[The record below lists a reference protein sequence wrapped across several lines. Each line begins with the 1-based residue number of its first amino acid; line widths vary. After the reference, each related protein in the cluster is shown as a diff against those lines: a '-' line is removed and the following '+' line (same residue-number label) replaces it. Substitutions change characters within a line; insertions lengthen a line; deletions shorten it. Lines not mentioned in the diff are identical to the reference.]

1 MPDTY
6 KIKLSHITK
15 EFKTRRQKILA
26 VSDVN
31 FEVNNGEFVSL
42 VGPSGCGKSTIIRM
56 IDGIISPS
64 GGTITVGGESYTERP
79 PENVLKKLGFI
90 FQSSNLL
97 PWMTVEENLTL
108 PLRIFKMHTEEDKKR
123 IGELLA
129 MVGLT
134 KYKDSYPV
142 DLSGGMQQRLG
153 VIRAMVHNPE
163 ILLMDEPFGALDEN
177 LREQLD
183 LETLRIWKETGK
195 TIIFITH
202 NVAEAVLMSDR
213 IIVMGT
219 NPGRVVSEVPVDL
232 QRRRTT
238 DMIVSERFVHLEEK
252 VVNLIGELDLS
263 NIK

>member
-1 MPDTY
+1 MSDAY

-15 EFKTRRQKILA
+15 EFKVRKQKILA
-26 VSDVN
+26 VNDVN
-31 FEVNNGEFVSL
+31 FEVRDKEFVSL

-56 IDGIISPS
+56 IDGIIPPS
-64 GGTITVGGESYTERP
+64 SGTVTIGKESYTEKP
-79 PENVLKKLGFI
+79 PENVLRNLGFI

-97 PWMTVEENLTL
+97 PWMTVRENLSL
-108 PLRIFKMHTEEDKKR
+108 PLKIFKMTAKEDQR
-123 IGELLA
+123 RVDELLS

-134 KYKDSYPV
+134 KYADAYPV
-142 DLSGGMQQRLG
+142 ELSGGMQQRLG
-153 VIRAMVHNPE
+153 VIRAMVHDPE

-183 LETLRIWKETGK
+183 IETLRIWKETGK

-213 IIVMGT
+213 VIVMGT
-219 NPGRVVSEVPVDL
+219 NPGRIVAEVQIDL
-232 QRRRTT
+232 PRPRIT
-238 DMIVSERFVHLEEK
+238 DMIVSEQFVHLEEK